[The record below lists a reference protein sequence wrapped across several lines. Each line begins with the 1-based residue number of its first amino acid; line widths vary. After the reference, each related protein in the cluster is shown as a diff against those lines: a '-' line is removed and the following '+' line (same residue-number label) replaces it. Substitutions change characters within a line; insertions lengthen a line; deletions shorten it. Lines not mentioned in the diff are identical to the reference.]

1 MAEKVTRAVCEW
13 CHNKCRVLV
22 HVENGN
28 LRKIEE
34 DPTDPRGS
42 SLPRVEG
49 CMRVRGAQE
58 WMHHPDRLNF
68 PLKRAGQ
75 RGEGKWQQISW
86 EQCLDE
92 IAGKLREIT
101 DKYGPEALAET
112 TGTLRTRSD
121 MQSRFYHILGST
133 NYGGN
138 SRICH
143 TPNIVVAAALSG
155 AAHRTY
161 VTVLPGLGAITK
173 SMLVA
178 GINPAQSQTRLWRAI
193 RDGKKAGMKLIVADP
208 RKCEVAELADIW
220 LQLRPGTDTALF
232 LSMINVIIGKEL
244 YDKEFVTK
252 WCYGF
257 DKLAQ
262 RAREYPPERAA
273 EITWVPADKII
284 EAAVMYATNRP
295 TASLHGMGVEHHPN
309 HIAAIQARYDL
320 LAITGNVDVE
330 GGSYMPGPARCITEP
345 ELEACELL
353 SPEQK
358 KKQLG
363 SDRFRLMGWPGYD
376 LILQHSLKLWGKP
389 FQVARS
395 AAVQHFP
402 TMIRAIL
409 TGKPYPV
416 KAVMTIASNP
426 LVTYGNVKLVY
437 KALKSLELYTV
448 QDYFLT
454 PSAELADYVMPVAS
468 WLERPFLFAWSGS
481 DNMMIGGEQVLPAS
495 VPGKYDRKT
504 DEEILGELA
513 RRLGYAEH
521 WPWKN
526 REELFDYQLQPL
538 GMTFKEFMAQGG
550 FDSKPNEYKK
560 YERTGF
566 ATPTGKFELY
576 STIFEK
582 LGYDPL
588 PQYKESFENPV
599 GTPEIAKEYPLML
612 ITGGRFIPMFH
623 SEHRQVDWMRL
634 QHPDPLVQINPRT
647 AEGLDIKDGDWVW
660 IESRRGRVRMKAKL
674 FDGIDPRVVHCE
686 HGWWFPELPGEEPWL
701 HGVWESN
708 VNVLTDDDPDTCD
721 EHAGGWPLKTAL
733 CKVYKCK
740 VY

>member
-1 MAEKVTRAVCEW
+1 
-13 CHNKCRVLV
+13 
-22 HVENGN
+22 
-28 LRKIEE
+28 
-34 DPTDPRGS
+34 
-42 SLPRVEG
+42 
-49 CMRVRGAQE
+49 
-58 WMHHPDRLNF
+58 
-68 PLKRAGQ
+68 
-75 RGEGKWQQISW
+75 
-86 EQCLDE
+86 
-92 IAGKLREIT
+92 
-101 DKYGPEALAET
+101 
-112 TGTLRTRSD
+112 
-121 MQSRFYHILGST
+121 
-133 NYGGN
+133 
-138 SRICH
+138 
-143 TPNIVVAAALSG
+143 
-155 AAHRTY
+155 
-161 VTVLPGLGAITK
+161 
-173 SMLVA
+173 
-178 GINPAQSQTRLWRAI
+178 
-193 RDGKKAGMKLIVADP
+193 
-208 RKCEVAELADIW
+208 
-220 LQLRPGTDTALF
+220 
-232 LSMINVIIGKEL
+232 
-244 YDKEFVTK
+244 
-252 WCYGF
+252 
-257 DKLAQ
+257 
-262 RAREYPPERAA
+262 
-273 EITWVPADKII
+273 
-284 EAAVMYATNRP
+284 
-295 TASLHGMGVEHHPN
+295 
-309 HIAAIQARYDL
+309 
-320 LAITGNVDVE
+320 
-330 GGSYMPGPARCITEP
+330 
-345 ELEACELL
+345 
-353 SPEQK
+353 
-358 KKQLG
+358 
-363 SDRFRLMGWPGYD
+363 
-376 LILQHSLKLWGKP
+376 
-389 FQVARS
+389 
-395 AAVQHFP
+395 
-402 TMIRAIL
+402 
-409 TGKPYPV
+409 
-416 KAVMTIASNP
+416 
-426 LVTYGNVKLVY
+426 VY

-599 GTPEIAKEYPLML
+599 STPEIAKEYPLML

-623 SEHRQVDWMRL
+623 SEHRQVDWMRR